1 MVRVEITE
9 AHDYDLIGRVTQI
22 VSRSNAAARKD
33 NSASA
38 RDGAAQTAQQ
48 IAPLGAAQRIAT
60 GAPLR
65 IIQ

>member
-1 MVRVEITE
+1 MRVEITE

-22 VSRSNAAARKD
+22 VSRSNAAARKE
-33 NSASA
+33 NSASVG
-38 RDGAAQTAQQ
+38 DNDAQITQQ